1 MGGRKGGGGHTPY
14 EAPESGQS
22 KQFVSIVEIVSE
34 GQIKGLVDG
43 VKSVYLDNT
52 PLQASDDSFNFKNV
66 EAQGR
71 IGTQDQEEMEGFN
84 TSEKEIAVSTQVKKL
99 TPITRT
105 ITDRKVSR
113 LRLTLGV
120 QSLFHQNDKGD
131 VYGSKVDFT
140 VTIGERSHL
149 VSISGKYSSQYL
161 KQVEFGDLPP
171 VPFQVKV
178 ERVNADSKSQRLQ
191 NNTIWASYTEIIETQ
206 FAYPNTAILG
216 IRFDSEYFSSIPN
229 RTYEIYGIE
238 MKVPSNYDPFERTYT
253 GFWDGTFKIAWTN
266 NPAWILYDLMTNK
279 RYGLGWRLGEFN
291 VDKWAL
297 YQAAQYCDQM
307 VPDGFGGQEPRF
319 TCNAWLTDQR
329 KAYDVIND
337 ICSIFRAMPVWNG
350 REFTVVMDRPAD
362 PVWTYTNA
370 NVISG
375 EFSYQ
380 YSAQKARHNE
390 IHIEYIDADDSYE
403 RKIEVVSDDDLIRRH
418 GLNVKKVTAFACT
431 SRGQAFRT
439 GKWILETERLE
450 TKTVTFAVG
459 AEGLMHIPGDIIR
472 VADCDYADTNIG
484 GRVLDI
490 NGNKVTLD
498 REIEINGNS
507 HLTYIDGEA
516 KHKDIR
522 IVSKNGKEV
531 MLESEPVG
539 LAELGVWSL
548 TTQEINVQLF
558 RALTINEE
566 EQGQYTIVAL
576 QHEPQKE
583 AIVDNGAVFEP
594 RETTL
599 STAGLDKVS
608 HVNVQANGD
617 GVALSFDYVVKHSAM
632 VKYQI
637 KLYKAGTFYKI
648 YDDLTSPNYKFTG
661 LPDGEYTAEIRAKN
675 EQGQLS
681 EAVTKSFNISFAVS
695 ELTTVSKVFGI
706 LLQWKNP
713 VFANPNSAIEIWT
726 STDNQFENARKLVS
740 LSYPTS
746 EYLFSGLGVNEKHYF
761 WVRMIDTANGN
772 AGEFTKSVVG
782 TSEKSGKK
790 LAEYIQGQVTKSTL
804 AKDLAQEITQI
815 QATASEATDSAKMA
829 LSRIDSEAT
838 TRAEQIK
845 QEGESIKVSVRK
857 EYEKNASAISNLEKT
872 TQDHALQI
880 STVHSKFNQLEIGG
894 RNLLKHSEKLN
905 KNWGKNSGVTL
916 DTDHGIATLT
926 ANGRLVALSQVL
938 IEDQVEVK
946 DGKVVLSFDALSN
959 KSGKL
964 NLRLRRYTG
973 STYSDI
979 SAYVTVDSRDY
990 KRYSVV
996 FDYQKSEGQTR
1007 LSVEIVTYEKD
1018 GTVFNIKKPKLE
1030 LGNIATDWTPAPE
1043 DVDVAIS
1050 EVSADIIQHKQSQ
1063 ATVNKSTADKLDS
1076 LTDRVGLSES
1086 EIQLIQKTASEKDK
1100 SFSTKLETLDSKV
1113 AQNTS
1118 GISDLKETK
1127 ASKDEV
1133 ASLARKELKSEWTDE
1148 VNATK
1153 LDLTSKIT
1161 ALEQTVS
1168 NENKSLAVKS
1178 ETLEAKFNQLQI
1190 GGRNLLKHSEKLNKN
1205 WGKNGGVTLDTD
1217 HGIATLTANGR
1228 LVALSQVLIEDQVEV
1243 KDGKV
1248 VLSFDALSNKSG
1260 KLNLRLRRYT
1270 GSTYSDISAYVTVDS
1285 RDYKRYSVVFDYQKS
1300 EGQTRLSV
1308 EIVTY
1313 EKDGTVFNIKKPK
1326 LELGNIATDWT
1337 PAPEDVDVAISE
1349 VSADIIQHKQS
1360 QATVNKSTADKLDSL
1375 TARVGL
1381 SESEIQLIQ
1390 KTASE
1395 KDKSF
1400 STKLET
1406 LDSKVAQN
1414 TSGISDLK
1422 ETKASKDEVASLARK
1437 ELKSE
1442 WTDEVNATKLD
1453 LTSKITALEQTVSNE
1468 NKSLAVKSETL
1479 EAKFNQLQIGG
1490 RNLLKHSEKLNKN
1503 WGKNGGVTLDT
1514 DHGIAT
1520 LTANG
1525 RLVALSQVLIEDQVE
1540 VKDGKVVLSFD
1551 ALSNKSGKLN
1561 LRLRRYTGSTY
1572 SDISAY
1578 VTVDSRDYKRYSV
1591 VFDYQ
1596 KSEGQTRLSVEIVTY
1611 EKDGTVFNIKKPKL
1625 ELGNIATDWTP
1636 APEDVDVAISE
1647 VSADII
1653 QHKQSQATVN
1663 KSTAD
1668 KLDSL
1673 TARVGLSESEIQLIQ
1688 KTASEKDKSFS
1699 TKLETL
1705 DSKVA
1710 QNTSGISDLKET
1722 KASKDEVASLARK
1735 ELKSEWTDE
1744 VNATKLDLTSKITA
1758 LEQTVSNENKSLA
1771 VKSETLEAKFNQL
1784 QIGGRN
1790 LLKHSEKLNK
1800 NWGKN
1805 SGVTLDTDHG
1815 IATLTAN
1822 GRLVA
1827 LSQVL
1832 IEDQVEVKDG
1842 KVVLSFDALSNK
1854 SGKLNLRLRRYTGST
1869 YSDISAY
1876 VTVDSRDYKRYSVVF
1891 DYQKSE
1897 GQTRLSVEIV
1907 TYEKDGTV
1915 FNIKKPK
1922 LELGNIAT
1930 DWTPAPEDVDSTLSE
1945 VNASISSLKNTTAEK
1960 EKAFSQEVSTV
1971 KAEIVGAK
1979 ALITSSSQAIS
1990 SLDGKVQSMYT
2001 LKTETVAGGRKAI
2014 AGIALGADGQTA
2026 ESQVIIFANKF
2037 AIADPNSNALK
2048 TPFVISTHN
2057 GRSQVALAGDLI
2069 VDDSITGN
2077 KIQAN
2082 STITAPNINGG
2093 SFTGGSI
2100 DIGNGNF
2107 TVDSTGNL
2115 TAKNGVFSGRLDG
2128 ATGRFKGELEVT
2140 KLIGGGVIEQIVA
2153 TMTKTG
2159 TRSVRYVYYV
2169 NQRDHERARYGT
2181 VYVPIYAATIR
2192 IDPYPVDRYIK
2203 IGDELSFVLKANQAF
2218 TKKYERVGTFFQDN
2232 EYVAPVDPDKN
2243 LLIIS
2248 YALSDTG
2255 TISFS

>member
-43 VKSVYLDNT
+43 VKSVYLNNT
-52 PLQASDDSFNFKNV
+52 PLQASDDSYNFKNV

-71 IGTQDQEEMEGFN
+71 IGTQDQEVMEGFN

-648 YDDLTSPNYKFTG
+648 FDDLTSPNYKFTG

-790 LAEYIQGQVTKSTL
+790 LVEYIQGQVTKSTL

-845 QEGESIKVSVRK
+845 QEGESIKASVRK

-880 STVHSKFNQLEIGG
+880 STVHSKFNQLE
-894 RNLLKHSEKLN
+894 
-905 KNWGKNSGVTL
+905 
-916 DTDHGIATLT
+916 
-926 ANGRLVALSQVL
+926 
-938 IEDQVEVK
+938 
-946 DGKVVLSFDALSN
+946 
-959 KSGKL
+959 
-964 NLRLRRYTG
+964 
-973 STYSDI
+973 
-979 SAYVTVDSRDY
+979 
-990 KRYSVV
+990 
-996 FDYQKSEGQTR
+996 
-1007 LSVEIVTYEKD
+1007 
-1018 GTVFNIKKPKLE
+1018 
-1030 LGNIATDWTPAPE
+1030 
-1043 DVDVAIS
+1043 
-1050 EVSADIIQHKQSQ
+1050 
-1063 ATVNKSTADKLDS
+1063 
-1076 LTDRVGLSES
+1076 
-1086 EIQLIQKTASEKDK
+1086 
-1100 SFSTKLETLDSKV
+1100 
-1113 AQNTS
+1113 
-1118 GISDLKETK
+1118 
-1127 ASKDEV
+1127 
-1133 ASLARKELKSEWTDE
+1133 
-1148 VNATK
+1148 
-1153 LDLTSKIT
+1153 
-1161 ALEQTVS
+1161 
-1168 NENKSLAVKS
+1168 
-1178 ETLEAKFNQLQI
+1178 I

-1490 RNLLKHSEKLNKN
+1490 RNLLKQTRTLNSWNKN
-1503 WGKNGGVTLDT
+1503 SGVTLDT

-1790 LLKHSEKLNK
+1790 LLKQTRTLNSW
-1800 NWGKN
+1800 NKN

-2169 NQRDHERARYGT
+2169 NQHDDERARYGT

-2192 IDPYPVDRYIK
+2192 IDPYPVDRYVK

-2218 TKKYERVGTFFQDN
+2218 TKKYERVGTFLQDN
-2232 EYVAPVDPDKN
+2232 EYVTPVDPDKN

>member
-52 PLQASDDSFNFKNV
+52 PLQASDDSYNFKNV

-71 IGTQDQEEMEGFN
+71 IGTQDQEVMEGFN

-380 YSAQKARHNE
+380 CSAQKARHNE

-790 LAEYIQGQVTKSTL
+790 LVEYIQGQVTKSTL

-845 QEGESIKVSVRK
+845 QEGESIKASVRK

-880 STVHSKFNQLEIGG
+880 STVHSKFNQLE
-894 RNLLKHSEKLN
+894 
-905 KNWGKNSGVTL
+905 
-916 DTDHGIATLT
+916 
-926 ANGRLVALSQVL
+926 
-938 IEDQVEVK
+938 
-946 DGKVVLSFDALSN
+946 
-959 KSGKL
+959 
-964 NLRLRRYTG
+964 
-973 STYSDI
+973 
-979 SAYVTVDSRDY
+979 
-990 KRYSVV
+990 
-996 FDYQKSEGQTR
+996 
-1007 LSVEIVTYEKD
+1007 
-1018 GTVFNIKKPKLE
+1018 
-1030 LGNIATDWTPAPE
+1030 
-1043 DVDVAIS
+1043 
-1050 EVSADIIQHKQSQ
+1050 
-1063 ATVNKSTADKLDS
+1063 
-1076 LTDRVGLSES
+1076 
-1086 EIQLIQKTASEKDK
+1086 
-1100 SFSTKLETLDSKV
+1100 
-1113 AQNTS
+1113 
-1118 GISDLKETK
+1118 
-1127 ASKDEV
+1127 
-1133 ASLARKELKSEWTDE
+1133 
-1148 VNATK
+1148 
-1153 LDLTSKIT
+1153 
-1161 ALEQTVS
+1161 
-1168 NENKSLAVKS
+1168 
-1178 ETLEAKFNQLQI
+1178 I

-1270 GSTYSDISAYVTVDS
+1270 GSTHSDISAYVTVDS

-1490 RNLLKHSEKLNKN
+1490 RNLLKQTRTLNSWNKN
-1503 WGKNGGVTLDT
+1503 SGVTLDT
-1514 DHGIAT
+1514 DHGIAI

-1625 ELGNIATDWTP
+1625 ELGNI
-1636 APEDVDVAISE
+1636 V
-1647 VSADII
+1647 
-1653 QHKQSQATVN
+1653 
-1663 KSTAD
+1663 
-1668 KLDSL
+1668 
-1673 TARVGLSESEIQLIQ
+1673 
-1688 KTASEKDKSFS
+1688 
-1699 TKLETL
+1699 
-1705 DSKVA
+1705 
-1710 QNTSGISDLKET
+1710 
-1722 KASKDEVASLARK
+1722 
-1735 ELKSEWTDE
+1735 
-1744 VNATKLDLTSKITA
+1744 
-1758 LEQTVSNENKSLA
+1758 
-1771 VKSETLEAKFNQL
+1771 
-1784 QIGGRN
+1784 
-1790 LLKHSEKLNK
+1790 
-1800 NWGKN
+1800 
-1805 SGVTLDTDHG
+1805 
-1815 IATLTAN
+1815 
-1822 GRLVA
+1822 
-1827 LSQVL
+1827 
-1832 IEDQVEVKDG
+1832 
-1842 KVVLSFDALSNK
+1842 
-1854 SGKLNLRLRRYTGST
+1854 
-1869 YSDISAY
+1869 
-1876 VTVDSRDYKRYSVVF
+1876 
-1891 DYQKSE
+1891 
-1897 GQTRLSVEIV
+1897 
-1907 TYEKDGTV
+1907 
-1915 FNIKKPK
+1915 
-1922 LELGNIAT
+1922 T

-2093 SFTGGSI
+2093 VVNGGSFTGGSI

-2107 TVDSTGNL
+2107 TVDSAGNL

-2159 TRSVRYVYYV
+2159 TRSVRYAYSVYH
-2169 NQRDHERARYGT
+2169 RDGDRTRYGT
-2181 VYVPIYAATIR
+2181 VYVPIYATTIS
-2192 IDPYPVDRYIK
+2192 INPYPVDRYVK

-2218 TKKYERVGTFFQDN
+2218 TKKYERVGTFLQDN
-2232 EYVAPVDPDKN
+2232 GRATPVDPDKN

>member
-43 VKSVYLDNT
+43 VKSVYLNNT
-52 PLQASDDSFNFKNV
+52 PLQASDDSYNFKNV

-71 IGTQDQEEMEGFN
+71 IGTQDQEVMEGFN

-648 YDDLTSPNYKFTG
+648 FDDLTSPNYKFTG

-790 LAEYIQGQVTKSTL
+790 LVEYIQGQVTKSTL

-845 QEGESIKVSVRK
+845 QEGESIKASVRK

-916 DTDHGIATLT
+916 DADHGIATLT

-973 STYSDI
+973 STHSDI

-1076 LTDRVGLSES
+1076 LTARVGLNES
-1086 EIQLIQKTASEKDK
+1086 EIQLIQKAASEKDK

-1190 GGRNLLKHSEKLNKN
+1190 GGRNLLKQTRTLNSWNKN
-1205 WGKNGGVTLDTD
+1205 SGVTLDTD

-1381 SESEIQLIQ
+1381 NESEIQLIQ

-1490 RNLLKHSEKLNKN
+1490 RNLLK
-1503 WGKNGGVTLDT
+1503 
-1514 DHGIAT
+1514 
-1520 LTANG
+1520 
-1525 RLVALSQVLIEDQVE
+1525 
-1540 VKDGKVVLSFD
+1540 
-1551 ALSNKSGKLN
+1551 
-1561 LRLRRYTGSTY
+1561 
-1572 SDISAY
+1572 
-1578 VTVDSRDYKRYSV
+1578 
-1591 VFDYQ
+1591 
-1596 KSEGQTRLSVEIVTY
+1596 QTR
-1611 EKDGTVFNIKKPKL
+1611 
-1625 ELGNIATDWTP
+1625 
-1636 APEDVDVAISE
+1636 
-1647 VSADII
+1647 
-1653 QHKQSQATVN
+1653 
-1663 KSTAD
+1663 
-1668 KLDSL
+1668 
-1673 TARVGLSESEIQLIQ
+1673 
-1688 KTASEKDKSFS
+1688 
-1699 TKLETL
+1699 TL
-1705 DSKVA
+1705 NSW
-1710 QNTSGISDLKET
+1710 N
-1722 KASKDEVASLARK
+1722 
-1735 ELKSEWTDE
+1735 
-1744 VNATKLDLTSKITA
+1744 
-1758 LEQTVSNENKSLA
+1758 
-1771 VKSETLEAKFNQL
+1771 
-1784 QIGGRN
+1784 
-1790 LLKHSEKLNK
+1790 
-1800 NWGKN
+1800 KN

-1922 LELGNIAT
+1922 LELGNIVT

-2169 NQRDHERARYGT
+2169 NQHEDERARYGT

-2192 IDPYPVDRYIK
+2192 IDPYPVDRYVK

-2218 TKKYERVGTFFQDN
+2218 TKKYERVGTFLQDN
-2232 EYVAPVDPDKN
+2232 EYVTPVDPDKN

>member
-71 IGTQDQEEMEGFN
+71 IGTQDQEVMEGFN

-206 FAYPNTAILG
+206 FVYPNTAILG

-380 YSAQKARHNE
+380 CSAQKARHNE

-594 RETTL
+594 LDTTTA
-599 STAGLDKVS
+599 TAGLEKVRQ
-608 HVNVQANGD
+608 VNVQADGD
-617 GVALSFDYVVKHSAM
+617 GIALSFETMTKHSAM

-790 LAEYIQGQVTKSTL
+790 LVEYIQGQVTKSTL

-845 QEGESIKVSVRK
+845 QEGESIKASVRK

-905 KNWGKNSGVTL
+905 KNWGKNGGVTL
-916 DTDHGIATLT
+916 DTDHGIAILT

-973 STYSDI
+973 ST
-979 SAYVTVDSRDY
+979 
-990 KRYSVV
+990 
-996 FDYQKSEGQTR
+996 
-1007 LSVEIVTYEKD
+1007 
-1018 GTVFNIKKPKLE
+1018 
-1030 LGNIATDWTPAPE
+1030 
-1043 DVDVAIS
+1043 
-1050 EVSADIIQHKQSQ
+1050 H
-1063 ATVNKSTADKLDS
+1063 
-1076 LTDRVGLSES
+1076 
-1086 EIQLIQKTASEKDK
+1086 
-1100 SFSTKLETLDSKV
+1100 
-1113 AQNTS
+1113 
-1118 GISDLKETK
+1118 
-1127 ASKDEV
+1127 
-1133 ASLARKELKSEWTDE
+1133 
-1148 VNATK
+1148 
-1153 LDLTSKIT
+1153 
-1161 ALEQTVS
+1161 
-1168 NENKSLAVKS
+1168 
-1178 ETLEAKFNQLQI
+1178 
-1190 GGRNLLKHSEKLNKN
+1190 
-1205 WGKNGGVTLDTD
+1205 
-1217 HGIATLTANGR
+1217 
-1228 LVALSQVLIEDQVEV
+1228 
-1243 KDGKV
+1243 
-1248 VLSFDALSNKSG
+1248 
-1260 KLNLRLRRYT
+1260 
-1270 GSTYSDISAYVTVDS
+1270 SDISAYVTVDS

-1490 RNLLKHSEKLNKN
+1490 RNLLKQTRTLNSWNKN
-1503 WGKNGGVTLDT
+1503 SGVTLDT
-1514 DHGIAT
+1514 DHGIAI

-1561 LRLRRYTGSTY
+1561 LRLRRYTGST
-1572 SDISAY
+1572 
-1578 VTVDSRDYKRYSV
+1578 
-1591 VFDYQ
+1591 
-1596 KSEGQTRLSVEIVTY
+1596 
-1611 EKDGTVFNIKKPKL
+1611 
-1625 ELGNIATDWTP
+1625 
-1636 APEDVDVAISE
+1636 
-1647 VSADII
+1647 
-1653 QHKQSQATVN
+1653 H
-1663 KSTAD
+1663 
-1668 KLDSL
+1668 
-1673 TARVGLSESEIQLIQ
+1673 
-1688 KTASEKDKSFS
+1688 
-1699 TKLETL
+1699 
-1705 DSKVA
+1705 
-1710 QNTSGISDLKET
+1710 
-1722 KASKDEVASLARK
+1722 
-1735 ELKSEWTDE
+1735 
-1744 VNATKLDLTSKITA
+1744 
-1758 LEQTVSNENKSLA
+1758 
-1771 VKSETLEAKFNQL
+1771 
-1784 QIGGRN
+1784 
-1790 LLKHSEKLNK
+1790 
-1800 NWGKN
+1800 
-1805 SGVTLDTDHG
+1805 
-1815 IATLTAN
+1815 
-1822 GRLVA
+1822 
-1827 LSQVL
+1827 
-1832 IEDQVEVKDG
+1832 
-1842 KVVLSFDALSNK
+1842 
-1854 SGKLNLRLRRYTGST
+1854 
-1869 YSDISAY
+1869 SDISAY

-2014 AGIALGADGQTA
+2014 AGIVLGADGQTA

-2093 SFTGGSI
+2093 VVNGGSFTGGSI

-2107 TVDSTGNL
+2107 TVDSAGNL

-2159 TRSVRYVYYV
+2159 TRSVRYAYSVYH
-2169 NQRDHERARYGT
+2169 RDGDRTRYGT
-2181 VYVPIYAATIR
+2181 VYVPIYATTIS
-2192 IDPYPVDRYIK
+2192 IDPYPVDRYVK

-2218 TKKYERVGTFFQDN
+2218 TKKYERVGTYLQNN
-2232 EYVAPVDPDKN
+2232 ERATPVDPDKN

>member
-52 PLQASDDSFNFKNV
+52 PLQASDDSYNFKNV

-71 IGTQDQEEMEGFN
+71 IGTQDQEVMEGFN

-105 ITDRKVSR
+105 VTDRKVSR

-120 QSLFHQNDKGD
+120 QSLFHQNEKGD
-131 VYGSKVDFT
+131 TYGSKVDFT
-140 VTIGERSHL
+140 ITIGERSHL

-216 IRFDSEYFSSIPN
+216 IRFDSEYFSSIPT

-238 MKVPSNYDPFERTYT
+238 MKVPSNYDPVNRTYT
-253 GFWDGTFKIAWTN
+253 GLWDGTFKVAWSN
-266 NPAWILYDLMTNK
+266 NPAWVLYDLMTNK
-279 RYGLGWRLGEFN
+279 RYGLGWRLGSFN
-291 VDKWAL
+291 VDKWTL
-297 YQAAQYCDQM
+297 YQVAQYCDQL
-307 VPDGFGGQEPRF
+307 VPDGFGGKEPRF
-319 TCNAWLTDQR
+319 TCNAWLTEQR

-350 REFTVVMDRPAD
+350 QEFTVVMDRPAD

-390 IHIEYIDADDSYE
+390 IHVEYVDASDSYE
-403 RKIEVVSDDDLIRRH
+403 RKIEIISDDDLIRRH
-418 GLNVKKVTAFACT
+418 GLNIKKVTAFGCT

-459 AEGLMHIPGDIIR
+459 AEGLMHLPGDIIR
-472 VADCDYADTNIG
+472 IADCHYADTNIG
-484 GRVLDI
+484 GRVLAVD
-490 NGNKVTLD
+490 GRKVTLD
-498 REIEINGNS
+498 REITPWDKS
-507 HLTYIDGEA
+507 YLTYINQEA
-516 KHKDIR
+516 KHTDIR
-522 IVSKNGKEV
+522 IVNVNGNEV
-531 MLESEPVG
+531 TLESEPVG
-539 LAELGVWSL
+539 LAEFGVWSL

-558 RALTINEE
+558 RALTISEE
-566 EQGQYTIVAL
+566 KQGQYTIVAL

-617 GVALSFDYVVKHSAM
+617 GVALSFDYIVKHSAM
-632 VKYQI
+632 IKYQI
-637 KLYKAGTFYKI
+637 KLYKDGTFYKV
-648 YDDLTSPNYKFTG
+648 YDDLTTPNHKFIG
-661 LPDGEYTAEIRAKN
+661 LPDGEYVAEIRAKN

-790 LAEYIQGQVTKSTL
+790 LVEYIQGQVTKSTL

-845 QEGESIKVSVRK
+845 QEGESIKASVRK

-880 STVHSKFNQLEIGG
+880 STVHSKFNQLE
-894 RNLLKHSEKLN
+894 
-905 KNWGKNSGVTL
+905 
-916 DTDHGIATLT
+916 
-926 ANGRLVALSQVL
+926 
-938 IEDQVEVK
+938 
-946 DGKVVLSFDALSN
+946 
-959 KSGKL
+959 
-964 NLRLRRYTG
+964 
-973 STYSDI
+973 
-979 SAYVTVDSRDY
+979 
-990 KRYSVV
+990 
-996 FDYQKSEGQTR
+996 
-1007 LSVEIVTYEKD
+1007 
-1018 GTVFNIKKPKLE
+1018 
-1030 LGNIATDWTPAPE
+1030 
-1043 DVDVAIS
+1043 
-1050 EVSADIIQHKQSQ
+1050 
-1063 ATVNKSTADKLDS
+1063 
-1076 LTDRVGLSES
+1076 
-1086 EIQLIQKTASEKDK
+1086 
-1100 SFSTKLETLDSKV
+1100 
-1113 AQNTS
+1113 
-1118 GISDLKETK
+1118 
-1127 ASKDEV
+1127 
-1133 ASLARKELKSEWTDE
+1133 
-1148 VNATK
+1148 
-1153 LDLTSKIT
+1153 
-1161 ALEQTVS
+1161 
-1168 NENKSLAVKS
+1168 
-1178 ETLEAKFNQLQI
+1178 I

-1270 GSTYSDISAYVTVDS
+1270 GSTHSDISAYVTVDS

-1490 RNLLKHSEKLNKN
+1490 RNLLKQTRTLNSWNKN
-1503 WGKNGGVTLDT
+1503 SGVTLDT

-1525 RLVALSQVLIEDQVE
+1525 RLVALSQVLIEDQME

-1578 VTVDSRDYKRYSV
+1578 VTV
-1591 VFDYQ
+1591 
-1596 KSEGQTRLSVEIVTY
+1596 
-1611 EKDGTVFNIKKPKL
+1611 N
-1625 ELGNIATDWTP
+1625 
-1636 APEDVDVAISE
+1636 
-1647 VSADII
+1647 
-1653 QHKQSQATVN
+1653 
-1663 KSTAD
+1663 
-1668 KLDSL
+1668 
-1673 TARVGLSESEIQLIQ
+1673 
-1688 KTASEKDKSFS
+1688 
-1699 TKLETL
+1699 
-1705 DSKVA
+1705 
-1710 QNTSGISDLKET
+1710 
-1722 KASKDEVASLARK
+1722 
-1735 ELKSEWTDE
+1735 
-1744 VNATKLDLTSKITA
+1744 
-1758 LEQTVSNENKSLA
+1758 
-1771 VKSETLEAKFNQL
+1771 
-1784 QIGGRN
+1784 
-1790 LLKHSEKLNK
+1790 
-1800 NWGKN
+1800 
-1805 SGVTLDTDHG
+1805 
-1815 IATLTAN
+1815 
-1822 GRLVA
+1822 
-1827 LSQVL
+1827 
-1832 IEDQVEVKDG
+1832 
-1842 KVVLSFDALSNK
+1842 
-1854 SGKLNLRLRRYTGST
+1854 
-1869 YSDISAY
+1869 
-1876 VTVDSRDYKRYSVVF
+1876 SRDYKRYSVVF

-2093 SFTGGSI
+2093 VVNGGSFTGGSI

-2159 TRSVRYVYYV
+2159 TRSVRYGYSVDH
-2169 NQRDHERARYGT
+2169 RDGDRTRYGT
-2181 VYVPIYAATIR
+2181 VYVPIYATTIS
-2192 IDPYPVDRYIK
+2192 IDPYPVDRYVK

-2218 TKKYERVGTFFQDN
+2218 TKKYERVGTYLQN
-2232 EYVAPVDPDKN
+2232 NGRATPVDPDKN

>member
-43 VKSVYLDNT
+43 VKSVYLNNT
-52 PLQASDDSFNFKNV
+52 PLQASDDSYNFKNV

-71 IGTQDQEEMEGFN
+71 IGTQDQEVMEGFN

-648 YDDLTSPNYKFTG
+648 FDDLTSPNYKFTG

-790 LAEYIQGQVTKSTL
+790 LVEYIQGQVTKSTL

-845 QEGESIKVSVRK
+845 QEGESIKASVRK

-880 STVHSKFNQLEIGG
+880 STVHSKFNQLE
-894 RNLLKHSEKLN
+894 
-905 KNWGKNSGVTL
+905 
-916 DTDHGIATLT
+916 
-926 ANGRLVALSQVL
+926 
-938 IEDQVEVK
+938 
-946 DGKVVLSFDALSN
+946 
-959 KSGKL
+959 
-964 NLRLRRYTG
+964 
-973 STYSDI
+973 
-979 SAYVTVDSRDY
+979 
-990 KRYSVV
+990 
-996 FDYQKSEGQTR
+996 
-1007 LSVEIVTYEKD
+1007 
-1018 GTVFNIKKPKLE
+1018 
-1030 LGNIATDWTPAPE
+1030 
-1043 DVDVAIS
+1043 
-1050 EVSADIIQHKQSQ
+1050 
-1063 ATVNKSTADKLDS
+1063 
-1076 LTDRVGLSES
+1076 
-1086 EIQLIQKTASEKDK
+1086 
-1100 SFSTKLETLDSKV
+1100 
-1113 AQNTS
+1113 
-1118 GISDLKETK
+1118 
-1127 ASKDEV
+1127 
-1133 ASLARKELKSEWTDE
+1133 
-1148 VNATK
+1148 
-1153 LDLTSKIT
+1153 
-1161 ALEQTVS
+1161 
-1168 NENKSLAVKS
+1168 
-1178 ETLEAKFNQLQI
+1178 I

-1270 GSTYSDISAYVTVDS
+1270 GSTHSDISAYVTVDS

-1490 RNLLKHSEKLNKN
+1490 RNLLKQTRTLNSWNKN
-1503 WGKNGGVTLDT
+1503 SGVTLDT

-1561 LRLRRYTGSTY
+1561 LRLRRYTGSTH

-1790 LLKHSEKLNK
+1790 LLKQTRTLNSW
-1800 NWGKN
+1800 NKN

-1815 IATLTAN
+1815 IAILTAN

-1869 YSDISAY
+1869 HSDISAY

-2093 SFTGGSI
+2093 VVNGGSFTGGSI

-2159 TRSVRYVYYV
+2159 TRSVEYVYYV
-2169 NQRDHERARYGT
+2169 NQHDDERARYGT

-2192 IDPYPVDRYIK
+2192 IDPYPVDRYVK

-2218 TKKYERVGTFFQDN
+2218 TKKYERVGTFLQDN
-2232 EYVAPVDPDKN
+2232 EYVTPVDPDKN

>member
-52 PLQASDDSFNFKNV
+52 PLQASDDSYNFKNV

-71 IGTQDQEEMEGFN
+71 IGTQDQEVMEGFN

-380 YSAQKARHNE
+380 CSAQKARHNE

-790 LAEYIQGQVTKSTL
+790 LVEYIQGQVTKSTL

-845 QEGESIKVSVRK
+845 QEGESIKASVRK

-880 STVHSKFNQLEIGG
+880 STVHSKFNQLE
-894 RNLLKHSEKLN
+894 
-905 KNWGKNSGVTL
+905 
-916 DTDHGIATLT
+916 
-926 ANGRLVALSQVL
+926 
-938 IEDQVEVK
+938 
-946 DGKVVLSFDALSN
+946 
-959 KSGKL
+959 
-964 NLRLRRYTG
+964 
-973 STYSDI
+973 
-979 SAYVTVDSRDY
+979 
-990 KRYSVV
+990 
-996 FDYQKSEGQTR
+996 
-1007 LSVEIVTYEKD
+1007 
-1018 GTVFNIKKPKLE
+1018 
-1030 LGNIATDWTPAPE
+1030 
-1043 DVDVAIS
+1043 
-1050 EVSADIIQHKQSQ
+1050 
-1063 ATVNKSTADKLDS
+1063 
-1076 LTDRVGLSES
+1076 
-1086 EIQLIQKTASEKDK
+1086 
-1100 SFSTKLETLDSKV
+1100 
-1113 AQNTS
+1113 
-1118 GISDLKETK
+1118 
-1127 ASKDEV
+1127 
-1133 ASLARKELKSEWTDE
+1133 
-1148 VNATK
+1148 
-1153 LDLTSKIT
+1153 
-1161 ALEQTVS
+1161 
-1168 NENKSLAVKS
+1168 
-1178 ETLEAKFNQLQI
+1178 I

-1270 GSTYSDISAYVTVDS
+1270 GSTHSDISAYVTVDS

-1490 RNLLKHSEKLNKN
+1490 RNLLKQTRTLNSWNKN
-1503 WGKNGGVTLDT
+1503 SGVTLDT
-1514 DHGIAT
+1514 DHGIAI

-1561 LRLRRYTGSTY
+1561 LRLRRYTGST
-1572 SDISAY
+1572 
-1578 VTVDSRDYKRYSV
+1578 
-1591 VFDYQ
+1591 
-1596 KSEGQTRLSVEIVTY
+1596 
-1611 EKDGTVFNIKKPKL
+1611 
-1625 ELGNIATDWTP
+1625 
-1636 APEDVDVAISE
+1636 
-1647 VSADII
+1647 
-1653 QHKQSQATVN
+1653 H
-1663 KSTAD
+1663 
-1668 KLDSL
+1668 
-1673 TARVGLSESEIQLIQ
+1673 
-1688 KTASEKDKSFS
+1688 
-1699 TKLETL
+1699 
-1705 DSKVA
+1705 
-1710 QNTSGISDLKET
+1710 
-1722 KASKDEVASLARK
+1722 
-1735 ELKSEWTDE
+1735 
-1744 VNATKLDLTSKITA
+1744 
-1758 LEQTVSNENKSLA
+1758 
-1771 VKSETLEAKFNQL
+1771 
-1784 QIGGRN
+1784 
-1790 LLKHSEKLNK
+1790 
-1800 NWGKN
+1800 
-1805 SGVTLDTDHG
+1805 
-1815 IATLTAN
+1815 
-1822 GRLVA
+1822 
-1827 LSQVL
+1827 
-1832 IEDQVEVKDG
+1832 
-1842 KVVLSFDALSNK
+1842 
-1854 SGKLNLRLRRYTGST
+1854 
-1869 YSDISAY
+1869 SDISAY

-2014 AGIALGADGQTA
+2014 AGIVLGADGQTA

-2093 SFTGGSI
+2093 VVNGGSFTGGSI

-2107 TVDSTGNL
+2107 TVDSAGNL

-2159 TRSVRYVYYV
+2159 TRSVRYAYSVYH
-2169 NQRDHERARYGT
+2169 RDGDRTRYGT
-2181 VYVPIYAATIR
+2181 VYVPIYATTIS
-2192 IDPYPVDRYIK
+2192 IDPYPVDRYVK

-2218 TKKYERVGTFFQDN
+2218 TKKYERVGTYLQNN
-2232 EYVAPVDPDKN
+2232 ERATPVDPDKN

>member
-1 MGGRKGGGGHTPY
+1 
-14 EAPESGQS
+14 
-22 KQFVSIVEIVSE
+22 
-34 GQIKGLVDG
+34 
-43 VKSVYLDNT
+43 
-52 PLQASDDSFNFKNV
+52 
-66 EAQGR
+66 
-71 IGTQDQEEMEGFN
+71 MEGFN

-178 ERVNADSKSQRLQ
+178 ERMNADSKSQRLQ

-279 RYGLGWRLGEFN
+279 RYGLGWRLGAFN

-370 NVISG
+370 NVIGG

-380 YSAQKARHNE
+380 YAAQKARHNE
-390 IHIEYIDADDSYE
+390 IHIEYIDANDSYE

-484 GRVLDI
+484 GRVLAVKGR
-490 NGNKVTLD
+490 NVTLD
-498 REIEINGNS
+498 KEISLWSNS
-507 HLTYIDGEA
+507 YLTYIDSEA

-531 MLESEPVG
+531 TLESEPVG

-558 RALTINEE
+558 RALTISEE
-566 EQGQYTIVAL
+566 KQGQYTIVAL

-648 YDDLTSPNYKFTG
+648 FDDLTSPNYKFTG

-790 LAEYIQGQVTKSTL
+790 LVEYIQGQVTKSTL

-845 QEGESIKVSVRK
+845 QEGESIKASVRK

-880 STVHSKFNQLEIGG
+880 STVHSKFNQLE
-894 RNLLKHSEKLN
+894 
-905 KNWGKNSGVTL
+905 
-916 DTDHGIATLT
+916 
-926 ANGRLVALSQVL
+926 
-938 IEDQVEVK
+938 
-946 DGKVVLSFDALSN
+946 
-959 KSGKL
+959 
-964 NLRLRRYTG
+964 
-973 STYSDI
+973 
-979 SAYVTVDSRDY
+979 
-990 KRYSVV
+990 
-996 FDYQKSEGQTR
+996 
-1007 LSVEIVTYEKD
+1007 
-1018 GTVFNIKKPKLE
+1018 
-1030 LGNIATDWTPAPE
+1030 
-1043 DVDVAIS
+1043 
-1050 EVSADIIQHKQSQ
+1050 
-1063 ATVNKSTADKLDS
+1063 
-1076 LTDRVGLSES
+1076 
-1086 EIQLIQKTASEKDK
+1086 
-1100 SFSTKLETLDSKV
+1100 
-1113 AQNTS
+1113 
-1118 GISDLKETK
+1118 
-1127 ASKDEV
+1127 
-1133 ASLARKELKSEWTDE
+1133 
-1148 VNATK
+1148 
-1153 LDLTSKIT
+1153 
-1161 ALEQTVS
+1161 
-1168 NENKSLAVKS
+1168 
-1178 ETLEAKFNQLQI
+1178 I

-1270 GSTYSDISAYVTVDS
+1270 GSTHSDISAYVTVDS

-1490 RNLLKHSEKLNKN
+1490 RNLLKQTRTLNSWNKN
-1503 WGKNGGVTLDT
+1503 SGVTLDT
-1514 DHGIAT
+1514 DHGIAI

-1561 LRLRRYTGSTY
+1561 LRLRRYTGST
-1572 SDISAY
+1572 
-1578 VTVDSRDYKRYSV
+1578 
-1591 VFDYQ
+1591 
-1596 KSEGQTRLSVEIVTY
+1596 
-1611 EKDGTVFNIKKPKL
+1611 
-1625 ELGNIATDWTP
+1625 
-1636 APEDVDVAISE
+1636 
-1647 VSADII
+1647 
-1653 QHKQSQATVN
+1653 H
-1663 KSTAD
+1663 
-1668 KLDSL
+1668 
-1673 TARVGLSESEIQLIQ
+1673 
-1688 KTASEKDKSFS
+1688 
-1699 TKLETL
+1699 
-1705 DSKVA
+1705 
-1710 QNTSGISDLKET
+1710 
-1722 KASKDEVASLARK
+1722 
-1735 ELKSEWTDE
+1735 
-1744 VNATKLDLTSKITA
+1744 
-1758 LEQTVSNENKSLA
+1758 
-1771 VKSETLEAKFNQL
+1771 
-1784 QIGGRN
+1784 
-1790 LLKHSEKLNK
+1790 
-1800 NWGKN
+1800 
-1805 SGVTLDTDHG
+1805 
-1815 IATLTAN
+1815 
-1822 GRLVA
+1822 
-1827 LSQVL
+1827 
-1832 IEDQVEVKDG
+1832 
-1842 KVVLSFDALSNK
+1842 
-1854 SGKLNLRLRRYTGST
+1854 
-1869 YSDISAY
+1869 SDISAY

-2014 AGIALGADGQTA
+2014 AGIVLGADGQTA

-2093 SFTGGSI
+2093 VVNGGSFTGGSI

-2107 TVDSTGNL
+2107 TVDSAGNL

-2159 TRSVRYVYYV
+2159 TRSVRYAYSVYH
-2169 NQRDHERARYGT
+2169 RDGDRTRYGT
-2181 VYVPIYAATIR
+2181 VYVPIYATTIS
-2192 IDPYPVDRYIK
+2192 INPYPVDRYVK

-2218 TKKYERVGTFFQDN
+2218 TKKYERVGTFLQDN
-2232 EYVAPVDPDKN
+2232 ERATPVDPDKN

>member
-43 VKSVYLDNT
+43 VKSVYLNNT
-52 PLQASDDSFNFKNV
+52 PLQASDDSYNFKNV

-71 IGTQDQEEMEGFN
+71 IGTQDQEVMEGFN

-498 REIEINGNS
+498 REIEISENS
-507 HLTYIDGEA
+507 YFTYINSEA

-790 LAEYIQGQVTKSTL
+790 LVEYIQGQVTKSTL

-845 QEGESIKVSVRK
+845 QEGESIKASVRK

-880 STVHSKFNQLEIGG
+880 STVHSKFNQLE
-894 RNLLKHSEKLN
+894 
-905 KNWGKNSGVTL
+905 
-916 DTDHGIATLT
+916 
-926 ANGRLVALSQVL
+926 
-938 IEDQVEVK
+938 
-946 DGKVVLSFDALSN
+946 
-959 KSGKL
+959 
-964 NLRLRRYTG
+964 
-973 STYSDI
+973 
-979 SAYVTVDSRDY
+979 
-990 KRYSVV
+990 
-996 FDYQKSEGQTR
+996 
-1007 LSVEIVTYEKD
+1007 
-1018 GTVFNIKKPKLE
+1018 
-1030 LGNIATDWTPAPE
+1030 
-1043 DVDVAIS
+1043 
-1050 EVSADIIQHKQSQ
+1050 
-1063 ATVNKSTADKLDS
+1063 
-1076 LTDRVGLSES
+1076 
-1086 EIQLIQKTASEKDK
+1086 
-1100 SFSTKLETLDSKV
+1100 
-1113 AQNTS
+1113 
-1118 GISDLKETK
+1118 
-1127 ASKDEV
+1127 
-1133 ASLARKELKSEWTDE
+1133 
-1148 VNATK
+1148 
-1153 LDLTSKIT
+1153 
-1161 ALEQTVS
+1161 
-1168 NENKSLAVKS
+1168 
-1178 ETLEAKFNQLQI
+1178 I

-1270 GSTYSDISAYVTVDS
+1270 GSTHSDISAYVTVDS

-1490 RNLLKHSEKLNKN
+1490 RNLLKQTRTLNSWNKN
-1503 WGKNGGVTLDT
+1503 SGVTLDT

-1561 LRLRRYTGSTY
+1561 LRLRRYTGSTH

-1790 LLKHSEKLNK
+1790 LLKQTRTLNSW
-1800 NWGKN
+1800 NKN

-1869 YSDISAY
+1869 HSDISAY

-1922 LELGNIAT
+1922 LELGNIVT

-2093 SFTGGSI
+2093 VVNGGSFTGGSI

-2107 TVDSTGNL
+2107 TVDSAGNL

-2159 TRSVRYVYYV
+2159 TRSVRYAYSVYH
-2169 NQRDHERARYGT
+2169 RDGDRTRYGT
-2181 VYVPIYAATIR
+2181 VYVPIYATTIS
-2192 IDPYPVDRYIK
+2192 INPYPVDRYVK

-2218 TKKYERVGTFFQDN
+2218 TKKYERVGTFLQDN
-2232 EYVAPVDPDKN
+2232 GRATPVDPDKN

>member
-43 VKSVYLDNT
+43 VKSVYLNNT
-52 PLQASDDSFNFKNV
+52 PLQASDDSYNFKNV

-71 IGTQDQEEMEGFN
+71 IGTQDQEVMEGFN

-380 YSAQKARHNE
+380 CSAQKARHNE

-790 LAEYIQGQVTKSTL
+790 LVEYIQGQVTKSTL

-845 QEGESIKVSVRK
+845 QEGESIKASVRK

-880 STVHSKFNQLEIGG
+880 STVHSKFNQLE
-894 RNLLKHSEKLN
+894 
-905 KNWGKNSGVTL
+905 
-916 DTDHGIATLT
+916 
-926 ANGRLVALSQVL
+926 
-938 IEDQVEVK
+938 
-946 DGKVVLSFDALSN
+946 
-959 KSGKL
+959 
-964 NLRLRRYTG
+964 
-973 STYSDI
+973 
-979 SAYVTVDSRDY
+979 
-990 KRYSVV
+990 
-996 FDYQKSEGQTR
+996 
-1007 LSVEIVTYEKD
+1007 
-1018 GTVFNIKKPKLE
+1018 
-1030 LGNIATDWTPAPE
+1030 
-1043 DVDVAIS
+1043 
-1050 EVSADIIQHKQSQ
+1050 
-1063 ATVNKSTADKLDS
+1063 
-1076 LTDRVGLSES
+1076 
-1086 EIQLIQKTASEKDK
+1086 
-1100 SFSTKLETLDSKV
+1100 
-1113 AQNTS
+1113 
-1118 GISDLKETK
+1118 
-1127 ASKDEV
+1127 
-1133 ASLARKELKSEWTDE
+1133 
-1148 VNATK
+1148 
-1153 LDLTSKIT
+1153 
-1161 ALEQTVS
+1161 
-1168 NENKSLAVKS
+1168 
-1178 ETLEAKFNQLQI
+1178 I

-1490 RNLLKHSEKLNKN
+1490 RNLLK
-1503 WGKNGGVTLDT
+1503 
-1514 DHGIAT
+1514 
-1520 LTANG
+1520 
-1525 RLVALSQVLIEDQVE
+1525 
-1540 VKDGKVVLSFD
+1540 
-1551 ALSNKSGKLN
+1551 
-1561 LRLRRYTGSTY
+1561 
-1572 SDISAY
+1572 
-1578 VTVDSRDYKRYSV
+1578 
-1591 VFDYQ
+1591 
-1596 KSEGQTRLSVEIVTY
+1596 QTR
-1611 EKDGTVFNIKKPKL
+1611 
-1625 ELGNIATDWTP
+1625 
-1636 APEDVDVAISE
+1636 
-1647 VSADII
+1647 
-1653 QHKQSQATVN
+1653 
-1663 KSTAD
+1663 
-1668 KLDSL
+1668 
-1673 TARVGLSESEIQLIQ
+1673 
-1688 KTASEKDKSFS
+1688 
-1699 TKLETL
+1699 TL
-1705 DSKVA
+1705 NSW
-1710 QNTSGISDLKET
+1710 N
-1722 KASKDEVASLARK
+1722 
-1735 ELKSEWTDE
+1735 
-1744 VNATKLDLTSKITA
+1744 
-1758 LEQTVSNENKSLA
+1758 
-1771 VKSETLEAKFNQL
+1771 
-1784 QIGGRN
+1784 
-1790 LLKHSEKLNK
+1790 
-1800 NWGKN
+1800 KN

-1922 LELGNIAT
+1922 LELGNIVT

-2093 SFTGGSI
+2093 VVNGGSFTGGSI

-2107 TVDSTGNL
+2107 TVDSAGNL

-2159 TRSVRYVYYV
+2159 TRSVRYAYSVYH
-2169 NQRDHERARYGT
+2169 RDGDRTRYGT
-2181 VYVPIYAATIR
+2181 VYVPIYATTIS
-2192 IDPYPVDRYIK
+2192 INPYPVDRYVK

-2218 TKKYERVGTFFQDN
+2218 TKKYERVGTFLQDN
-2232 EYVAPVDPDKN
+2232 GRATPVDPDKN

>member
-1 MGGRKGGGGHTPY
+1 MGGRKKGGGHTPY

-22 KQFVSIVEIVSE
+22 KQFVSIVEVVSE

-66 EAQGR
+66 EAQGC
-71 IGTQDQEEMEGFN
+71 IGTQDQDVLEGFN

-178 ERVNADSKSQRLQ
+178 ERMNADSKSQRLQ

-279 RYGLGWRLGEFN
+279 RYGLGWRLGAFN

-370 NVISG
+370 NVIGG

-380 YSAQKARHNE
+380 YAAQKARHNE
-390 IHIEYIDADDSYE
+390 IHIEYIDANDSYE

-484 GRVLDI
+484 GRVLAVKGR
-490 NGNKVTLD
+490 NVTLD
-498 REIEINGNS
+498 KEISLWSNS
-507 HLTYIDGEA
+507 YLTYIDSEA

-531 MLESEPVG
+531 TLESEPVG

-558 RALTINEE
+558 RALTISEE
-566 EQGQYTIVAL
+566 KQGQYTIVAL

-594 RETTL
+594 LDTTTA
-599 STAGLDKVS
+599 TAGLEKVRQ
-608 HVNVQANGD
+608 VNVQADGD
-617 GVALSFDYVVKHSAM
+617 GIALSFETMTKHSAM

-790 LAEYIQGQVTKSTL
+790 LVEYIQGQVTKSTL

-845 QEGESIKVSVRK
+845 QEGESIKASVRK

-905 KNWGKNSGVTL
+905 KNWGKNGGVTL
-916 DTDHGIATLT
+916 DADHGIATLT

-973 STYSDI
+973 ST
-979 SAYVTVDSRDY
+979 
-990 KRYSVV
+990 
-996 FDYQKSEGQTR
+996 
-1007 LSVEIVTYEKD
+1007 
-1018 GTVFNIKKPKLE
+1018 
-1030 LGNIATDWTPAPE
+1030 
-1043 DVDVAIS
+1043 
-1050 EVSADIIQHKQSQ
+1050 H
-1063 ATVNKSTADKLDS
+1063 
-1076 LTDRVGLSES
+1076 
-1086 EIQLIQKTASEKDK
+1086 
-1100 SFSTKLETLDSKV
+1100 
-1113 AQNTS
+1113 
-1118 GISDLKETK
+1118 
-1127 ASKDEV
+1127 
-1133 ASLARKELKSEWTDE
+1133 
-1148 VNATK
+1148 
-1153 LDLTSKIT
+1153 
-1161 ALEQTVS
+1161 
-1168 NENKSLAVKS
+1168 
-1178 ETLEAKFNQLQI
+1178 
-1190 GGRNLLKHSEKLNKN
+1190 
-1205 WGKNGGVTLDTD
+1205 
-1217 HGIATLTANGR
+1217 
-1228 LVALSQVLIEDQVEV
+1228 
-1243 KDGKV
+1243 
-1248 VLSFDALSNKSG
+1248 
-1260 KLNLRLRRYT
+1260 
-1270 GSTYSDISAYVTVDS
+1270 SDISAYVTVDS

-1514 DHGIAT
+1514 DHGIAI

-1625 ELGNIATDWTP
+1625 ELGNI
-1636 APEDVDVAISE
+1636 V
-1647 VSADII
+1647 
-1653 QHKQSQATVN
+1653 
-1663 KSTAD
+1663 
-1668 KLDSL
+1668 
-1673 TARVGLSESEIQLIQ
+1673 
-1688 KTASEKDKSFS
+1688 
-1699 TKLETL
+1699 
-1705 DSKVA
+1705 
-1710 QNTSGISDLKET
+1710 
-1722 KASKDEVASLARK
+1722 
-1735 ELKSEWTDE
+1735 
-1744 VNATKLDLTSKITA
+1744 
-1758 LEQTVSNENKSLA
+1758 
-1771 VKSETLEAKFNQL
+1771 
-1784 QIGGRN
+1784 
-1790 LLKHSEKLNK
+1790 
-1800 NWGKN
+1800 
-1805 SGVTLDTDHG
+1805 
-1815 IATLTAN
+1815 
-1822 GRLVA
+1822 
-1827 LSQVL
+1827 
-1832 IEDQVEVKDG
+1832 
-1842 KVVLSFDALSNK
+1842 
-1854 SGKLNLRLRRYTGST
+1854 
-1869 YSDISAY
+1869 
-1876 VTVDSRDYKRYSVVF
+1876 
-1891 DYQKSE
+1891 
-1897 GQTRLSVEIV
+1897 
-1907 TYEKDGTV
+1907 
-1915 FNIKKPK
+1915 
-1922 LELGNIAT
+1922 T

-2093 SFTGGSI
+2093 VVNGGSFTGGSI

-2107 TVDSTGNL
+2107 TVDSAGNL

-2159 TRSVRYVYYV
+2159 TRSVRYAYSVYH
-2169 NQRDHERARYGT
+2169 RDGDRTRYGT
-2181 VYVPIYAATIR
+2181 VYVPIYATTIS
-2192 IDPYPVDRYIK
+2192 INPYPVDRYVK

-2218 TKKYERVGTFFQDN
+2218 TKKYERVGTFLQDN
-2232 EYVAPVDPDKN
+2232 GRATPVDPDKN

>member
-43 VKSVYLDNT
+43 VKSVYLNNT
-52 PLQASDDSFNFKNV
+52 PLQASDDSYNFKNV

-71 IGTQDQEEMEGFN
+71 IGTQDQEVMEGFN

-648 YDDLTSPNYKFTG
+648 FDDLTSPNYKFTG

-790 LAEYIQGQVTKSTL
+790 LVEYIQGQVTKSTL

-845 QEGESIKVSVRK
+845 QEGESIKASVRK

-880 STVHSKFNQLEIGG
+880 STVHSKFNQLE
-894 RNLLKHSEKLN
+894 
-905 KNWGKNSGVTL
+905 
-916 DTDHGIATLT
+916 
-926 ANGRLVALSQVL
+926 
-938 IEDQVEVK
+938 
-946 DGKVVLSFDALSN
+946 
-959 KSGKL
+959 
-964 NLRLRRYTG
+964 
-973 STYSDI
+973 
-979 SAYVTVDSRDY
+979 
-990 KRYSVV
+990 
-996 FDYQKSEGQTR
+996 
-1007 LSVEIVTYEKD
+1007 
-1018 GTVFNIKKPKLE
+1018 
-1030 LGNIATDWTPAPE
+1030 
-1043 DVDVAIS
+1043 
-1050 EVSADIIQHKQSQ
+1050 
-1063 ATVNKSTADKLDS
+1063 
-1076 LTDRVGLSES
+1076 
-1086 EIQLIQKTASEKDK
+1086 
-1100 SFSTKLETLDSKV
+1100 
-1113 AQNTS
+1113 
-1118 GISDLKETK
+1118 
-1127 ASKDEV
+1127 
-1133 ASLARKELKSEWTDE
+1133 
-1148 VNATK
+1148 
-1153 LDLTSKIT
+1153 
-1161 ALEQTVS
+1161 
-1168 NENKSLAVKS
+1168 
-1178 ETLEAKFNQLQI
+1178 I

-1360 QATVNKSTADKLDSL
+1360 QETVNKSTADKLDSL

-1490 RNLLKHSEKLNKN
+1490 RNLLK
-1503 WGKNGGVTLDT
+1503 
-1514 DHGIAT
+1514 
-1520 LTANG
+1520 
-1525 RLVALSQVLIEDQVE
+1525 
-1540 VKDGKVVLSFD
+1540 
-1551 ALSNKSGKLN
+1551 
-1561 LRLRRYTGSTY
+1561 
-1572 SDISAY
+1572 
-1578 VTVDSRDYKRYSV
+1578 
-1591 VFDYQ
+1591 
-1596 KSEGQTRLSVEIVTY
+1596 QTR
-1611 EKDGTVFNIKKPKL
+1611 
-1625 ELGNIATDWTP
+1625 
-1636 APEDVDVAISE
+1636 
-1647 VSADII
+1647 
-1653 QHKQSQATVN
+1653 
-1663 KSTAD
+1663 
-1668 KLDSL
+1668 
-1673 TARVGLSESEIQLIQ
+1673 
-1688 KTASEKDKSFS
+1688 
-1699 TKLETL
+1699 TL
-1705 DSKVA
+1705 NSW
-1710 QNTSGISDLKET
+1710 N
-1722 KASKDEVASLARK
+1722 
-1735 ELKSEWTDE
+1735 
-1744 VNATKLDLTSKITA
+1744 
-1758 LEQTVSNENKSLA
+1758 
-1771 VKSETLEAKFNQL
+1771 
-1784 QIGGRN
+1784 
-1790 LLKHSEKLNK
+1790 
-1800 NWGKN
+1800 KN

-2093 SFTGGSI
+2093 VVNGGSFTGGSI

-2169 NQRDHERARYGT
+2169 NQHDDERARYGT

-2192 IDPYPVDRYIK
+2192 IDPYPVDRYVK

-2218 TKKYERVGTFFQDN
+2218 TKKYERVGTFLQDN
-2232 EYVAPVDPDKN
+2232 EYVTPVDPDKN

>member
-43 VKSVYLDNT
+43 VKSVYLNNT
-52 PLQASDDSFNFKNV
+52 PLQASDDSYNFKNV

-71 IGTQDQEEMEGFN
+71 IGTQDQEVMEGFN

-648 YDDLTSPNYKFTG
+648 FDDLTSPNYKFTG

-790 LAEYIQGQVTKSTL
+790 LVEYIQGQVTKSTL

-845 QEGESIKVSVRK
+845 QEGESIKASVRK

-905 KNWGKNSGVTL
+905 KNWGKNGGVTLDTDHGIATLTANGRLVALSQVLIEDQVEVKDGKVVLSFDALSNKSGKLNLRLRRYTGSTHSDISAYVTVDSRDYKRYSVVFDYQKSEGQTRLSVEIVTYEKDGTVFNIKKPKLELGNIATDWTPAPEDVDVAISEVSADIIQHKQSQETVNKSTADKLDSLTARVGLSESEIQLIQKTASEKDKSFSTKLETLDSKVAQNTSGISDLKETKASKDEVASLARKELKSEWTDEVSATKLDLTSKITALEQTVSNENKSLAVKSETLEAKFNQLQIGGRNLLKQTRTLNSWNKNSGVTL

-1063 ATVNKSTADKLDS
+1063 ETVNKSTADKLDS
-1076 LTDRVGLSES
+1076 LTARVGLSES

-1148 VNATK
+1148 VSATK

-1190 GGRNLLKHSEKLNKN
+1190 GGRNLLKQTRTLNSWNKN
-1205 WGKNGGVTLDTD
+1205 SGVTLDTD

-1337 PAPEDVDVAISE
+1337 PAPEDVDSTLSE
-1349 VSADIIQHKQS
+1349 VNASISSLKN
-1360 QATVNKSTADKLDSL
+1360 TTADKLDSL

-1490 RNLLKHSEKLNKN
+1490 RNLLK
-1503 WGKNGGVTLDT
+1503 
-1514 DHGIAT
+1514 
-1520 LTANG
+1520 
-1525 RLVALSQVLIEDQVE
+1525 
-1540 VKDGKVVLSFD
+1540 
-1551 ALSNKSGKLN
+1551 
-1561 LRLRRYTGSTY
+1561 
-1572 SDISAY
+1572 
-1578 VTVDSRDYKRYSV
+1578 
-1591 VFDYQ
+1591 
-1596 KSEGQTRLSVEIVTY
+1596 QTR
-1611 EKDGTVFNIKKPKL
+1611 
-1625 ELGNIATDWTP
+1625 
-1636 APEDVDVAISE
+1636 
-1647 VSADII
+1647 
-1653 QHKQSQATVN
+1653 
-1663 KSTAD
+1663 
-1668 KLDSL
+1668 
-1673 TARVGLSESEIQLIQ
+1673 
-1688 KTASEKDKSFS
+1688 
-1699 TKLETL
+1699 TL
-1705 DSKVA
+1705 NSW
-1710 QNTSGISDLKET
+1710 N
-1722 KASKDEVASLARK
+1722 
-1735 ELKSEWTDE
+1735 
-1744 VNATKLDLTSKITA
+1744 
-1758 LEQTVSNENKSLA
+1758 
-1771 VKSETLEAKFNQL
+1771 
-1784 QIGGRN
+1784 
-1790 LLKHSEKLNK
+1790 
-1800 NWGKN
+1800 KN

-2093 SFTGGSI
+2093 VVNGGSFTGGSI

-2169 NQRDHERARYGT
+2169 NQHDDERAQYGT

-2192 IDPYPVDRYIK
+2192 IDPYPVDRYVK

-2218 TKKYERVGTFFQDN
+2218 TKKYERVGTFLQDN
-2232 EYVAPVDPDKN
+2232 EYVTPVDPDKN

>member
-43 VKSVYLDNT
+43 VKSVYLNNT
-52 PLQASDDSFNFKNV
+52 PLQASDDSYNFKNV

-71 IGTQDQEEMEGFN
+71 IGTQDQEVMEGFN

-648 YDDLTSPNYKFTG
+648 FDDLTSPNYKFTG

-790 LAEYIQGQVTKSTL
+790 LVEYIQGQVTKSTL

-845 QEGESIKVSVRK
+845 QEGESIKASVRK

-905 KNWGKNSGVTL
+905 KNWGKNSG
-916 DTDHGIATLT
+916 AT
-926 ANGRLVALSQVL
+926 
-938 IEDQVEVK
+938 ID
-946 DGKVVLSFDALSN
+946 
-959 KSGKL
+959 
-964 NLRLRRYTG
+964 
-973 STYSDI
+973 
-979 SAYVTVDSRDY
+979 
-990 KRYSVV
+990 
-996 FDYQKSEGQTR
+996 
-1007 LSVEIVTYEKD
+1007 
-1018 GTVFNIKKPKLE
+1018 
-1030 LGNIATDWTPAPE
+1030 
-1043 DVDVAIS
+1043 
-1050 EVSADIIQHKQSQ
+1050 
-1063 ATVNKSTADKLDS
+1063 
-1076 LTDRVGLSES
+1076 
-1086 EIQLIQKTASEKDK
+1086 
-1100 SFSTKLETLDSKV
+1100 
-1113 AQNTS
+1113 
-1118 GISDLKETK
+1118 
-1127 ASKDEV
+1127 
-1133 ASLARKELKSEWTDE
+1133 
-1148 VNATK
+1148 
-1153 LDLTSKIT
+1153 LDL
-1161 ALEQTVS
+1161 
-1168 NENKSLAVKS
+1168 
-1178 ETLEAKFNQLQI
+1178 
-1190 GGRNLLKHSEKLNKN
+1190 
-1205 WGKNGGVTLDTD
+1205 GVV
-1217 HGIATLTANGR
+1217 TLTANGR

-1490 RNLLKHSEKLNKN
+1490 RNLLK
-1503 WGKNGGVTLDT
+1503 
-1514 DHGIAT
+1514 
-1520 LTANG
+1520 
-1525 RLVALSQVLIEDQVE
+1525 
-1540 VKDGKVVLSFD
+1540 
-1551 ALSNKSGKLN
+1551 
-1561 LRLRRYTGSTY
+1561 
-1572 SDISAY
+1572 
-1578 VTVDSRDYKRYSV
+1578 
-1591 VFDYQ
+1591 
-1596 KSEGQTRLSVEIVTY
+1596 QTR
-1611 EKDGTVFNIKKPKL
+1611 
-1625 ELGNIATDWTP
+1625 
-1636 APEDVDVAISE
+1636 
-1647 VSADII
+1647 
-1653 QHKQSQATVN
+1653 
-1663 KSTAD
+1663 
-1668 KLDSL
+1668 
-1673 TARVGLSESEIQLIQ
+1673 
-1688 KTASEKDKSFS
+1688 
-1699 TKLETL
+1699 TL
-1705 DSKVA
+1705 NSW
-1710 QNTSGISDLKET
+1710 N
-1722 KASKDEVASLARK
+1722 
-1735 ELKSEWTDE
+1735 
-1744 VNATKLDLTSKITA
+1744 
-1758 LEQTVSNENKSLA
+1758 
-1771 VKSETLEAKFNQL
+1771 
-1784 QIGGRN
+1784 
-1790 LLKHSEKLNK
+1790 
-1800 NWGKN
+1800 KN

-2169 NQRDHERARYGT
+2169 NQHDDERARYGT

-2192 IDPYPVDRYIK
+2192 IDPYPVDRYVK

-2218 TKKYERVGTFFQDN
+2218 TKKYERVGTFLQDN
-2232 EYVAPVDPDKN
+2232 EYVTPVDPDKN

>member
-52 PLQASDDSFNFKNV
+52 PLQASDDSYNFKNV

-71 IGTQDQEEMEGFN
+71 IGTQDQEVMEGFN

-380 YSAQKARHNE
+380 CSAQKARHNE

-790 LAEYIQGQVTKSTL
+790 LVEYIQGQVTKSTL

-845 QEGESIKVSVRK
+845 QEGESIKASVRK

-905 KNWGKNSGVTL
+905 KNWGKNGGVTL
-916 DTDHGIATLT
+916 DTDHGIAILT

-1030 LGNIATDWTPAPE
+1030 LGNI
-1043 DVDVAIS
+1043 V
-1050 EVSADIIQHKQSQ
+1050 
-1063 ATVNKSTADKLDS
+1063 
-1076 LTDRVGLSES
+1076 
-1086 EIQLIQKTASEKDK
+1086 
-1100 SFSTKLETLDSKV
+1100 
-1113 AQNTS
+1113 
-1118 GISDLKETK
+1118 
-1127 ASKDEV
+1127 
-1133 ASLARKELKSEWTDE
+1133 
-1148 VNATK
+1148 
-1153 LDLTSKIT
+1153 
-1161 ALEQTVS
+1161 
-1168 NENKSLAVKS
+1168 
-1178 ETLEAKFNQLQI
+1178 
-1190 GGRNLLKHSEKLNKN
+1190 
-1205 WGKNGGVTLDTD
+1205 
-1217 HGIATLTANGR
+1217 
-1228 LVALSQVLIEDQVEV
+1228 
-1243 KDGKV
+1243 
-1248 VLSFDALSNKSG
+1248 
-1260 KLNLRLRRYT
+1260 
-1270 GSTYSDISAYVTVDS
+1270 
-1285 RDYKRYSVVFDYQKS
+1285 
-1300 EGQTRLSV
+1300 
-1308 EIVTY
+1308 
-1313 EKDGTVFNIKKPK
+1313 
-1326 LELGNIATDWT
+1326 TDWT

-1490 RNLLKHSEKLNKN
+1490 RNLLKQTRTLNSWNKN
-1503 WGKNGGVTLDT
+1503 SGVTLDT
-1514 DHGIAT
+1514 DHGIAI

-1625 ELGNIATDWTP
+1625 ELGNI
-1636 APEDVDVAISE
+1636 V
-1647 VSADII
+1647 
-1653 QHKQSQATVN
+1653 
-1663 KSTAD
+1663 
-1668 KLDSL
+1668 
-1673 TARVGLSESEIQLIQ
+1673 
-1688 KTASEKDKSFS
+1688 
-1699 TKLETL
+1699 
-1705 DSKVA
+1705 
-1710 QNTSGISDLKET
+1710 
-1722 KASKDEVASLARK
+1722 
-1735 ELKSEWTDE
+1735 
-1744 VNATKLDLTSKITA
+1744 
-1758 LEQTVSNENKSLA
+1758 
-1771 VKSETLEAKFNQL
+1771 
-1784 QIGGRN
+1784 
-1790 LLKHSEKLNK
+1790 
-1800 NWGKN
+1800 
-1805 SGVTLDTDHG
+1805 
-1815 IATLTAN
+1815 
-1822 GRLVA
+1822 
-1827 LSQVL
+1827 
-1832 IEDQVEVKDG
+1832 
-1842 KVVLSFDALSNK
+1842 
-1854 SGKLNLRLRRYTGST
+1854 
-1869 YSDISAY
+1869 
-1876 VTVDSRDYKRYSVVF
+1876 
-1891 DYQKSE
+1891 
-1897 GQTRLSVEIV
+1897 
-1907 TYEKDGTV
+1907 
-1915 FNIKKPK
+1915 
-1922 LELGNIAT
+1922 T

-2093 SFTGGSI
+2093 VVNGGSFTGGSI

-2107 TVDSTGNL
+2107 TVDSAGNL

-2159 TRSVRYVYYV
+2159 TRSVRYAYSVYH
-2169 NQRDHERARYGT
+2169 RDGDRTRYGT
-2181 VYVPIYAATIR
+2181 VYVPIYATTIS
-2192 IDPYPVDRYIK
+2192 INPYPVDRYVK

-2218 TKKYERVGTFFQDN
+2218 TKKYERVGTFLQDN
-2232 EYVAPVDPDKN
+2232 GRATPVDPDKN

>member
-52 PLQASDDSFNFKNV
+52 PLQASDDSYNFKNV

-71 IGTQDQEEMEGFN
+71 IGTQDQEVMEGFN

-380 YSAQKARHNE
+380 CSAQKARHNE

-790 LAEYIQGQVTKSTL
+790 LVEYIQGQVTKSTL

-845 QEGESIKVSVRK
+845 QEGESIKASVRK

-905 KNWGKNSGVTL
+905 KNWGKNGGVTL
-916 DTDHGIATLT
+916 DTDHGIAILT

-1030 LGNIATDWTPAPE
+1030 LGNI
-1043 DVDVAIS
+1043 V
-1050 EVSADIIQHKQSQ
+1050 
-1063 ATVNKSTADKLDS
+1063 
-1076 LTDRVGLSES
+1076 
-1086 EIQLIQKTASEKDK
+1086 
-1100 SFSTKLETLDSKV
+1100 
-1113 AQNTS
+1113 
-1118 GISDLKETK
+1118 
-1127 ASKDEV
+1127 
-1133 ASLARKELKSEWTDE
+1133 
-1148 VNATK
+1148 
-1153 LDLTSKIT
+1153 
-1161 ALEQTVS
+1161 
-1168 NENKSLAVKS
+1168 
-1178 ETLEAKFNQLQI
+1178 
-1190 GGRNLLKHSEKLNKN
+1190 
-1205 WGKNGGVTLDTD
+1205 
-1217 HGIATLTANGR
+1217 
-1228 LVALSQVLIEDQVEV
+1228 
-1243 KDGKV
+1243 
-1248 VLSFDALSNKSG
+1248 
-1260 KLNLRLRRYT
+1260 
-1270 GSTYSDISAYVTVDS
+1270 
-1285 RDYKRYSVVFDYQKS
+1285 
-1300 EGQTRLSV
+1300 
-1308 EIVTY
+1308 
-1313 EKDGTVFNIKKPK
+1313 
-1326 LELGNIATDWT
+1326 TDWT

-1490 RNLLKHSEKLNKN
+1490 RNLLKQTRTLNSWNKN
-1503 WGKNGGVTLDT
+1503 SGVTLDT
-1514 DHGIAT
+1514 DHGIAI

-1625 ELGNIATDWTP
+1625 ELGNIVTDWTP

-1790 LLKHSEKLNK
+1790 LLKQTRTLNSW
-1800 NWGKN
+1800 NKN

-1815 IATLTAN
+1815 IAILTAN

-1922 LELGNIAT
+1922 LELGNIVT

-2093 SFTGGSI
+2093 VVNGGSFTGGSI

-2107 TVDSTGNL
+2107 TVDSAGNL

-2159 TRSVRYVYYV
+2159 TRSVRYAYSVYH
-2169 NQRDHERARYGT
+2169 RDGDRTRYGT
-2181 VYVPIYAATIR
+2181 VYVPIYATTIS
-2192 IDPYPVDRYIK
+2192 INPYPVDRYVK

-2218 TKKYERVGTFFQDN
+2218 TKKYERVGTFLQDN
-2232 EYVAPVDPDKN
+2232 GRATPVDPDKN

>member
-43 VKSVYLDNT
+43 VKSVYLNNT
-52 PLQASDDSFNFKNV
+52 PLQASDDSYNFKNV

-71 IGTQDQEEMEGFN
+71 IGTQDQEVMEGFN

-648 YDDLTSPNYKFTG
+648 FDDLTSPNYKFTG

-790 LAEYIQGQVTKSTL
+790 LVEYIQGQVTKSTL

-845 QEGESIKVSVRK
+845 QEGESIKASVRK

-916 DTDHGIATLT
+916 DADHGIATLT

-973 STYSDI
+973 ST
-979 SAYVTVDSRDY
+979 
-990 KRYSVV
+990 
-996 FDYQKSEGQTR
+996 
-1007 LSVEIVTYEKD
+1007 
-1018 GTVFNIKKPKLE
+1018 
-1030 LGNIATDWTPAPE
+1030 
-1043 DVDVAIS
+1043 
-1050 EVSADIIQHKQSQ
+1050 H
-1063 ATVNKSTADKLDS
+1063 
-1076 LTDRVGLSES
+1076 
-1086 EIQLIQKTASEKDK
+1086 
-1100 SFSTKLETLDSKV
+1100 
-1113 AQNTS
+1113 
-1118 GISDLKETK
+1118 
-1127 ASKDEV
+1127 
-1133 ASLARKELKSEWTDE
+1133 
-1148 VNATK
+1148 
-1153 LDLTSKIT
+1153 
-1161 ALEQTVS
+1161 
-1168 NENKSLAVKS
+1168 
-1178 ETLEAKFNQLQI
+1178 
-1190 GGRNLLKHSEKLNKN
+1190 
-1205 WGKNGGVTLDTD
+1205 
-1217 HGIATLTANGR
+1217 
-1228 LVALSQVLIEDQVEV
+1228 
-1243 KDGKV
+1243 
-1248 VLSFDALSNKSG
+1248 
-1260 KLNLRLRRYT
+1260 
-1270 GSTYSDISAYVTVDS
+1270 SDISAYVTVDS

-1490 RNLLKHSEKLNKN
+1490 RNLLKQTRTLNSWNKN
-1503 WGKNGGVTLDT
+1503 SGVTLDT
-1514 DHGIAT
+1514 DHGIAI

-1561 LRLRRYTGSTY
+1561 LRLRRYTGSTH

-1790 LLKHSEKLNK
+1790 LLKQTRTLNSW
-1800 NWGKN
+1800 NKN

-1815 IATLTAN
+1815 IAILTAN

-1869 YSDISAY
+1869 HSDISAY

-2093 SFTGGSI
+2093 VVNGGSFTGGSI

-2159 TRSVRYVYYV
+2159 TRSVEYVYYV
-2169 NQRDHERARYGT
+2169 NQHDDERARYGT

-2192 IDPYPVDRYIK
+2192 IDPYPVDRYVK

-2218 TKKYERVGTFFQDN
+2218 TKKYERVGTFLQDN
-2232 EYVAPVDPDKN
+2232 EYVTPVDPDKN

>member
-1 MGGRKGGGGHTPY
+1 MGGRKKGGGHTPY

-22 KQFVSIVEIVSE
+22 KQFVSIVEVVSE

-66 EAQGR
+66 EAQGC
-71 IGTQDQEEMEGFN
+71 IGTQDQDVLEGFN

-178 ERVNADSKSQRLQ
+178 ERMNADSKSQRLQ

-279 RYGLGWRLGEFN
+279 RYGLGWRLGAFN

-370 NVISG
+370 NVIGG

-380 YSAQKARHNE
+380 YAAQKARHNE
-390 IHIEYIDADDSYE
+390 IHIEYIDANDSYE

-484 GRVLDI
+484 GRVLAVKGR
-490 NGNKVTLD
+490 NVTLD
-498 REIEINGNS
+498 KEISLWSNS
-507 HLTYIDGEA
+507 YLTYIDSEA

-531 MLESEPVG
+531 TLESEPVG

-558 RALTINEE
+558 RALTISEE
-566 EQGQYTIVAL
+566 KQGQYTIVAL

-648 YDDLTSPNYKFTG
+648 FDDLTSPNYKFTG

-790 LAEYIQGQVTKSTL
+790 LVEYIQGQVTKSTL

-845 QEGESIKVSVRK
+845 QEGESIKASVRK

-905 KNWGKNSGVTL
+905 KNWGKNGGVTL
-916 DTDHGIATLT
+916 DTDHGIAILT

-946 DGKVVLSFDALSN
+946 DGKVMLSFDALSN

-973 STYSDI
+973 ST
-979 SAYVTVDSRDY
+979 
-990 KRYSVV
+990 
-996 FDYQKSEGQTR
+996 
-1007 LSVEIVTYEKD
+1007 
-1018 GTVFNIKKPKLE
+1018 
-1030 LGNIATDWTPAPE
+1030 
-1043 DVDVAIS
+1043 
-1050 EVSADIIQHKQSQ
+1050 H
-1063 ATVNKSTADKLDS
+1063 
-1076 LTDRVGLSES
+1076 
-1086 EIQLIQKTASEKDK
+1086 
-1100 SFSTKLETLDSKV
+1100 
-1113 AQNTS
+1113 
-1118 GISDLKETK
+1118 
-1127 ASKDEV
+1127 
-1133 ASLARKELKSEWTDE
+1133 
-1148 VNATK
+1148 
-1153 LDLTSKIT
+1153 
-1161 ALEQTVS
+1161 
-1168 NENKSLAVKS
+1168 
-1178 ETLEAKFNQLQI
+1178 
-1190 GGRNLLKHSEKLNKN
+1190 
-1205 WGKNGGVTLDTD
+1205 
-1217 HGIATLTANGR
+1217 
-1228 LVALSQVLIEDQVEV
+1228 
-1243 KDGKV
+1243 
-1248 VLSFDALSNKSG
+1248 
-1260 KLNLRLRRYT
+1260 
-1270 GSTYSDISAYVTVDS
+1270 SDISAYVTVDS

-1490 RNLLKHSEKLNKN
+1490 RNLLKQTRTLNSWNKN
-1503 WGKNGGVTLDT
+1503 SGVTLDT
-1514 DHGIAT
+1514 DHGIAI

-1561 LRLRRYTGSTY
+1561 LRLRRYTGST
-1572 SDISAY
+1572 
-1578 VTVDSRDYKRYSV
+1578 
-1591 VFDYQ
+1591 
-1596 KSEGQTRLSVEIVTY
+1596 
-1611 EKDGTVFNIKKPKL
+1611 
-1625 ELGNIATDWTP
+1625 
-1636 APEDVDVAISE
+1636 
-1647 VSADII
+1647 
-1653 QHKQSQATVN
+1653 H
-1663 KSTAD
+1663 
-1668 KLDSL
+1668 
-1673 TARVGLSESEIQLIQ
+1673 
-1688 KTASEKDKSFS
+1688 
-1699 TKLETL
+1699 
-1705 DSKVA
+1705 
-1710 QNTSGISDLKET
+1710 
-1722 KASKDEVASLARK
+1722 
-1735 ELKSEWTDE
+1735 
-1744 VNATKLDLTSKITA
+1744 
-1758 LEQTVSNENKSLA
+1758 
-1771 VKSETLEAKFNQL
+1771 
-1784 QIGGRN
+1784 
-1790 LLKHSEKLNK
+1790 
-1800 NWGKN
+1800 
-1805 SGVTLDTDHG
+1805 
-1815 IATLTAN
+1815 
-1822 GRLVA
+1822 
-1827 LSQVL
+1827 
-1832 IEDQVEVKDG
+1832 
-1842 KVVLSFDALSNK
+1842 
-1854 SGKLNLRLRRYTGST
+1854 
-1869 YSDISAY
+1869 SDISAY

-2014 AGIALGADGQTA
+2014 AGIVLGADGQTA

-2093 SFTGGSI
+2093 VVNGGSFTGGSI

-2107 TVDSTGNL
+2107 TVDSAGNL

-2159 TRSVRYVYYV
+2159 TRSVRYAYSVYH
-2169 NQRDHERARYGT
+2169 RDGDRTRYGT
-2181 VYVPIYAATIR
+2181 VYVPIYATTIS
-2192 IDPYPVDRYIK
+2192 IDPYPVDRYVK

-2218 TKKYERVGTFFQDN
+2218 TKKYERVGTYLQNN
-2232 EYVAPVDPDKN
+2232 ERATPVDPDKN

>member
-43 VKSVYLDNT
+43 VKSVYLNNT
-52 PLQASDDSFNFKNV
+52 PLQASDDSYNFKNV

-71 IGTQDQEEMEGFN
+71 IGTQDQEVMEGFN

-498 REIEINGNS
+498 REIEISENS
-507 HLTYIDGEA
+507 YFTYINSEA

-637 KLYKAGTFYKI
+637 KLSKDGNFYKI
-648 YDDLTSPNYKFTG
+648 YDDLTTPNHKFIG
-661 LPDGEYTAEIRAKN
+661 LPDGEYVAEIRAKN
-675 EQGQLS
+675 EQGQTS
-681 EAVTKSFNISFAVS
+681 DAVTKSFNISFAVS

-790 LAEYIQGQVTKSTL
+790 LVEYIQGQVTKSTL

-845 QEGESIKVSVRK
+845 QEGESIKASVRK

-905 KNWGKNSGVTL
+905 KNWGKN
-916 DTDHGIATLT
+916 
-926 ANGRLVALSQVL
+926 
-938 IEDQVEVK
+938 
-946 DGKVVLSFDALSN
+946 
-959 KSGKL
+959 
-964 NLRLRRYTG
+964 
-973 STYSDI
+973 
-979 SAYVTVDSRDY
+979 
-990 KRYSVV
+990 
-996 FDYQKSEGQTR
+996 
-1007 LSVEIVTYEKD
+1007 
-1018 GTVFNIKKPKLE
+1018 
-1030 LGNIATDWTPAPE
+1030 
-1043 DVDVAIS
+1043 
-1050 EVSADIIQHKQSQ
+1050 
-1063 ATVNKSTADKLDS
+1063 
-1076 LTDRVGLSES
+1076 
-1086 EIQLIQKTASEKDK
+1086 
-1100 SFSTKLETLDSKV
+1100 
-1113 AQNTS
+1113 
-1118 GISDLKETK
+1118 
-1127 ASKDEV
+1127 
-1133 ASLARKELKSEWTDE
+1133 
-1148 VNATK
+1148 
-1153 LDLTSKIT
+1153 
-1161 ALEQTVS
+1161 
-1168 NENKSLAVKS
+1168 
-1178 ETLEAKFNQLQI
+1178 
-1190 GGRNLLKHSEKLNKN
+1190 
-1205 WGKNGGVTLDTD
+1205 GGVTLDTD
-1217 HGIATLTANGR
+1217 HGIA
-1228 LVALSQVLIEDQVEV
+1228 I
-1243 KDGKV
+1243 
-1248 VLSFDALSNKSG
+1248 
-1260 KLNLRLRRYT
+1260 
-1270 GSTYSDISAYVTVDS
+1270 
-1285 RDYKRYSVVFDYQKS
+1285 
-1300 EGQTRLSV
+1300 
-1308 EIVTY
+1308 
-1313 EKDGTVFNIKKPK
+1313 
-1326 LELGNIATDWT
+1326 
-1337 PAPEDVDVAISE
+1337 
-1349 VSADIIQHKQS
+1349 
-1360 QATVNKSTADKLDSL
+1360 
-1375 TARVGL
+1375 
-1381 SESEIQLIQ
+1381 
-1390 KTASE
+1390 
-1395 KDKSF
+1395 
-1400 STKLET
+1400 
-1406 LDSKVAQN
+1406 
-1414 TSGISDLK
+1414 
-1422 ETKASKDEVASLARK
+1422 
-1437 ELKSE
+1437 
-1442 WTDEVNATKLD
+1442 
-1453 LTSKITALEQTVSNE
+1453 
-1468 NKSLAVKSETL
+1468 
-1479 EAKFNQLQIGG
+1479 
-1490 RNLLKHSEKLNKN
+1490 
-1503 WGKNGGVTLDT
+1503 
-1514 DHGIAT
+1514 

-1869 YSDISAY
+1869 HSDISAYVTVDSRDYKRYSVVFDYQKSEGQTRLSVEIVTYEKDGTVFNIKKPKLELGNIATDWTPAPEDVDVAISEVSADIIQHKQSQATVNKSTADKLDSLTARVGLSESEIQLIQKTASEKDKSFSTKLETLDSKVAQNTSGISDLKETKASKDEVASLARKELKSEWTDEVNATKLDLTSKITALEQTVSNENKSLAVKSETLEAKFNQLQIGGRNLLKQTRTLNSWNKNSGVTLDTDHGIAILTANGRLVALSQVLIEDQVEVKDGKVVLSFDALSNKSGKLNLRLRRYTGSTHSDISAY

-2093 SFTGGSI
+2093 VVNGGSFTGGSI

-2159 TRSVRYVYYV
+2159 TRSVEYVYYV
-2169 NQRDHERARYGT
+2169 NQHDDERARYGT

-2192 IDPYPVDRYIK
+2192 IDPYPVDRYVK

-2218 TKKYERVGTFFQDN
+2218 TKKYERVGTFLQDN
-2232 EYVAPVDPDKN
+2232 EYVTPVDPDKN

>member
-1 MGGRKGGGGHTPY
+1 MGGRKKGGGHTPY

-22 KQFVSIVEIVSE
+22 KQFVSIVEVVSE

-66 EAQGR
+66 EAQGC
-71 IGTQDQEEMEGFN
+71 IGTQDQDVLEGFN

-178 ERVNADSKSQRLQ
+178 ERMNADSKSQRLQ

-279 RYGLGWRLGEFN
+279 RYGLGWRLGAFN

-370 NVISG
+370 NVIGG

-380 YSAQKARHNE
+380 YAAQKARHNE
-390 IHIEYIDADDSYE
+390 IHIEYIDANDSYE

-484 GRVLDI
+484 GRVLAVKGR
-490 NGNKVTLD
+490 NVTLD
-498 REIEINGNS
+498 KEISLWSNS
-507 HLTYIDGEA
+507 YLTYIDSEA

-531 MLESEPVG
+531 TLESEPVG

-558 RALTINEE
+558 RALTISEE
-566 EQGQYTIVAL
+566 KQGQYTIVAL

-790 LAEYIQGQVTKSTL
+790 LVEYIQGQVTKSTL

-845 QEGESIKVSVRK
+845 QEGESIKASVRK

-880 STVHSKFNQLEIGG
+880 STVHSKFNQLQIGG
-894 RNLLKHSEKLN
+894 RNLLKQTRTLN
-905 KNWGKNSGVTL
+905 SWNKNSGVTL
-916 DTDHGIATLT
+916 DTDHGIAILT

-973 STYSDI
+973 STHSDI

-1018 GTVFNIKKPKLE
+1018 
-1030 LGNIATDWTPAPE
+1030 
-1043 DVDVAIS
+1043 S
-1050 EVSADIIQHKQSQ
+1050 
-1063 ATVNKSTADKLDS
+1063 
-1076 LTDRVGLSES
+1076 
-1086 EIQLIQKTASEKDK
+1086 
-1100 SFSTKLETLDSKV
+1100 
-1113 AQNTS
+1113 
-1118 GISDLKETK
+1118 
-1127 ASKDEV
+1127 
-1133 ASLARKELKSEWTDE
+1133 
-1148 VNATK
+1148 
-1153 LDLTSKIT
+1153 
-1161 ALEQTVS
+1161 
-1168 NENKSLAVKS
+1168 
-1178 ETLEAKFNQLQI
+1178 
-1190 GGRNLLKHSEKLNKN
+1190 
-1205 WGKNGGVTLDTD
+1205 
-1217 HGIATLTANGR
+1217 
-1228 LVALSQVLIEDQVEV
+1228 
-1243 KDGKV
+1243 
-1248 VLSFDALSNKSG
+1248 
-1260 KLNLRLRRYT
+1260 
-1270 GSTYSDISAYVTVDS
+1270 
-1285 RDYKRYSVVFDYQKS
+1285 
-1300 EGQTRLSV
+1300 
-1308 EIVTY
+1308 
-1313 EKDGTVFNIKKPK
+1313 TVFNIKKPK

-1490 RNLLKHSEKLNKN
+1490 RNLLKQTRTLNSWNKN
-1503 WGKNGGVTLDT
+1503 SGVTLDT
-1514 DHGIAT
+1514 DHGIAI

-1561 LRLRRYTGSTY
+1561 LRLRRYTGSTH

-1611 EKDGTVFNIKKPKL
+1611 EKD
-1625 ELGNIATDWTP
+1625 
-1636 APEDVDVAISE
+1636 S
-1647 VSADII
+1647 
-1653 QHKQSQATVN
+1653 
-1663 KSTAD
+1663 
-1668 KLDSL
+1668 
-1673 TARVGLSESEIQLIQ
+1673 
-1688 KTASEKDKSFS
+1688 
-1699 TKLETL
+1699 
-1705 DSKVA
+1705 
-1710 QNTSGISDLKET
+1710 
-1722 KASKDEVASLARK
+1722 
-1735 ELKSEWTDE
+1735 
-1744 VNATKLDLTSKITA
+1744 
-1758 LEQTVSNENKSLA
+1758 
-1771 VKSETLEAKFNQL
+1771 
-1784 QIGGRN
+1784 
-1790 LLKHSEKLNK
+1790 
-1800 NWGKN
+1800 
-1805 SGVTLDTDHG
+1805 
-1815 IATLTAN
+1815 
-1822 GRLVA
+1822 
-1827 LSQVL
+1827 
-1832 IEDQVEVKDG
+1832 
-1842 KVVLSFDALSNK
+1842 
-1854 SGKLNLRLRRYTGST
+1854 
-1869 YSDISAY
+1869 
-1876 VTVDSRDYKRYSVVF
+1876 
-1891 DYQKSE
+1891 
-1897 GQTRLSVEIV
+1897 
-1907 TYEKDGTV
+1907 TV

-2093 SFTGGSI
+2093 VVNGGSFTGGSI

-2159 TRSVRYVYYV
+2159 TRSVRYAYSVYH
-2169 NQRDHERARYGT
+2169 RDGDRTRYGT
-2181 VYVPIYAATIR
+2181 VYVPIYATTIS
-2192 IDPYPVDRYIK
+2192 IDPYPVDRYVK

-2218 TKKYERVGTFFQDN
+2218 TKKYERVGTYLQNN
-2232 EYVAPVDPDKN
+2232 EHATPVDPDKN

>member
-1 MGGRKGGGGHTPY
+1 MGGRKKGGGHTPY

-66 EAQGR
+66 EAQGC
-71 IGTQDQEEMEGFN
+71 IGTQDQDVLEGFN

-149 VSISGKYSSQYL
+149 VSINGKYSSQYL
-161 KQVEFGDLPP
+161 KQVEFGDLPL

-178 ERVNADSKSQRLQ
+178 ERMNADSKSQRLQ

-380 YSAQKARHNE
+380 CSAQKARHNE

-790 LAEYIQGQVTKSTL
+790 LVEYIQGQVTKSTL

-845 QEGESIKVSVRK
+845 QEGESIKASVRK

-905 KNWGKNSGVTL
+905 KNWGKNSG
-916 DTDHGIATLT
+916 AT
-926 ANGRLVALSQVL
+926 
-938 IEDQVEVK
+938 ID
-946 DGKVVLSFDALSN
+946 
-959 KSGKL
+959 
-964 NLRLRRYTG
+964 
-973 STYSDI
+973 
-979 SAYVTVDSRDY
+979 
-990 KRYSVV
+990 
-996 FDYQKSEGQTR
+996 
-1007 LSVEIVTYEKD
+1007 
-1018 GTVFNIKKPKLE
+1018 
-1030 LGNIATDWTPAPE
+1030 
-1043 DVDVAIS
+1043 
-1050 EVSADIIQHKQSQ
+1050 
-1063 ATVNKSTADKLDS
+1063 
-1076 LTDRVGLSES
+1076 
-1086 EIQLIQKTASEKDK
+1086 
-1100 SFSTKLETLDSKV
+1100 
-1113 AQNTS
+1113 
-1118 GISDLKETK
+1118 
-1127 ASKDEV
+1127 
-1133 ASLARKELKSEWTDE
+1133 
-1148 VNATK
+1148 
-1153 LDLTSKIT
+1153 LDL
-1161 ALEQTVS
+1161 
-1168 NENKSLAVKS
+1168 
-1178 ETLEAKFNQLQI
+1178 
-1190 GGRNLLKHSEKLNKN
+1190 
-1205 WGKNGGVTLDTD
+1205 GVV
-1217 HGIATLTANGR
+1217 TLTANGR

-1490 RNLLKHSEKLNKN
+1490 RNLLK
-1503 WGKNGGVTLDT
+1503 
-1514 DHGIAT
+1514 
-1520 LTANG
+1520 
-1525 RLVALSQVLIEDQVE
+1525 
-1540 VKDGKVVLSFD
+1540 
-1551 ALSNKSGKLN
+1551 
-1561 LRLRRYTGSTY
+1561 
-1572 SDISAY
+1572 
-1578 VTVDSRDYKRYSV
+1578 
-1591 VFDYQ
+1591 
-1596 KSEGQTRLSVEIVTY
+1596 QTR
-1611 EKDGTVFNIKKPKL
+1611 
-1625 ELGNIATDWTP
+1625 
-1636 APEDVDVAISE
+1636 
-1647 VSADII
+1647 
-1653 QHKQSQATVN
+1653 
-1663 KSTAD
+1663 
-1668 KLDSL
+1668 
-1673 TARVGLSESEIQLIQ
+1673 
-1688 KTASEKDKSFS
+1688 
-1699 TKLETL
+1699 TL
-1705 DSKVA
+1705 NSW
-1710 QNTSGISDLKET
+1710 N
-1722 KASKDEVASLARK
+1722 
-1735 ELKSEWTDE
+1735 
-1744 VNATKLDLTSKITA
+1744 
-1758 LEQTVSNENKSLA
+1758 
-1771 VKSETLEAKFNQL
+1771 
-1784 QIGGRN
+1784 
-1790 LLKHSEKLNK
+1790 
-1800 NWGKN
+1800 KN

-2093 SFTGGSI
+2093 VVNGGSFTGGSI

-2169 NQRDHERARYGT
+2169 NQHDDERARYGT

-2192 IDPYPVDRYIK
+2192 IDPYPVDRYVK

-2218 TKKYERVGTFFQDN
+2218 TKKYERVGTFLQDN
-2232 EYVAPVDPDKN
+2232 EYVTPVDPDKN